1 MELSNPPLAVFGDWH
16 EHLGWALGAIDAAE
30 RAGVKTLL
38 HVGDFGLDFPGPHRG
53 RYESKLSRRLAAS
66 DMRILISPGN
76 HDNWSTI
83 HKLPLSADGTAQF
96 TEQILILPRGG
107 RTTIQGLVIGALG
120 GAYSVDQG
128 WRRAGKNWWPREE
141 PTLEE
146 AEHLIAGGPVE
157 VLLTHDVP
165 ASVPMKGNFDLP
177 PHIAERAEETRRLL
191 DSVIERLR
199 PPMLLCGHWH
209 QRRQHSITHAEGT
222 ETRVHVL
229 GKELNREG
237 NAVLLRSTNSGS
249 LAVEPLLVTGR

>member
-1 MELSNPPLAVFGDWH
+1 MELSGPPLAVFGDWH
-16 EHLGWALGAIDAAE
+16 GHLGWALGAIDAAE
-30 RAGVKTLL
+30 RAGVRTLL
-38 HVGDFGLDFPGPHRG
+38 HVGDFGLDFPGPQRG

-66 DMRILISPGN
+66 NMQILISPGN

-83 HKLPLSADGTAQF
+83 QKLPVGEDGTAQF
-96 TEQILILPRGG
+96 TEQIRILPRGN
-107 RTTIQGLVIGALG
+107 RTTMHGLVIGGLG

-146 AEHLIAGGPVE
+146 AEHLVAGGPVD

-165 ASVPMKGNFDLP
+165 ASVPMEGDFDLP
-177 PHIAERAEETRRLL
+177 THIAERAEDTRRLL
-191 DSVIERLR
+191 DSVVERLR
-199 PPMLLCGHWH
+199 PPVMFCGHWH
-209 QRRQHSITHAEGT
+209 QRLQHSTAWADGT
-222 ETRVHVL
+222 ETNVHVL

-237 NAVLLRSTNSGS
+237 NAILLRSTSSGS